1 MFMAKENLGIYIH
14 IPFCKKKCPYCSFYS
29 VPNEENL
36 VDRYITVLCE
46 EIKKWGQKTAFIVDT
61 IYFGGGTPSTLKT
74 EELLRILFCV
84 KESFKPKNSEV
95 TIEINPGDYK
105 NIDFEKL
112 CYYGVNR
119 VSLGAQ
125 SIKNSA
131 LRILGRRH
139 DFKDIVN
146 SIETIKDAKINN
158 ISLDLIL
165 GTPEQ
170 KISDI
175 YDFIYFCKE
184 NDIPHIS
191 SYMLK
196 IEENTPFYFNKNNL
210 KFLNEDEFA
219 DFYFYTCEI
228 MKKFG
233 FSHYEISNFS
243 KRGFES
249 RHNLKYWNL
258 DDYLGLGPS
267 AHSLVC
273 GKRFYY
279 ENDLNK
285 FMNAPNIISEGDF
298 EPEKELVMLSLRT
311 SEGIT
316 NPKFREKIEKDI
328 PKLYFEK
335 AKKFEEHGFLECDNN
350 SIRLTEKGFLVSN
363 AIISEIL

>member
-1 MFMAKENLGIYIH
+1 MVKDNLGIYIH

-29 VPNEENL
+29 VPNEENF
-36 VDRYITVLCE
+36 VDRYITVLCG
-46 EIKKWGQKTAFIVDT
+46 EIKKWGQKIYSEVDT

-74 EELLRILFCV
+74 EELLKILFCI
-84 KESFKPKNSEV
+84 KENFKLKDPEV
-95 TIEINPGDYK
+95 TIEINPGDYR

-125 SIKNSA
+125 SIKDSA
-131 LRILGRRH
+131 LKILGRRH
-139 DFKDIVN
+139 DFKDIIGSV
-146 SIETIKDAKINN
+146 ETFKKAKISS
-158 ISLDLIL
+158 ISLDLII

-170 KISDI
+170 KMSDISD
-175 YDFIYFCKE
+175 FTYFCKE

-196 IEENTPFYFNKNNL
+196 IEENTPFYFNNDNL
-210 KFLNEDEFA
+210 KFFSEDEFA

-228 MKKFG
+228 MKRFG

-243 KRGFES
+243 KKGFES

-258 DDYLGLGPS
+258 DDYLGFGPS

-285 FMNAPNIISEGDF
+285 FINSPNITSEGDF
-298 EPEKELVMLSLRT
+298 EPEKELVMLALRT
-311 SEGIT
+311 GDGLT
-316 NPKFREKIEKDI
+316 NQKFREKIGKDI
-328 PKLYFEK
+328 QKAYFEK
-335 AKKFEEHGFLECDNN
+335 AKKFETHGFLECDDN

>member
-1 MFMAKENLGIYIH
+1 MFMAKNNLGIYIH

-46 EIKKWGQKTAFIVDT
+46 EIKKWGQKICSEVDT

-74 EELLRILFCV
+74 EELLKILFCV
-84 KESFKPKNSEV
+84 KENFKSKDPEI
-95 TIEINPGDYK
+95 TIEINPGDYR

-119 VSLGAQ
+119 ISLGAQ
-125 SIKNSA
+125 SIKDSA
-131 LRILGRRH
+131 LKILGRRH
-139 DFKDIVN
+139 DFKDIIN
-146 SIETIKDAKINN
+146 SIETIKCAKINN

-165 GTPEQ
+165 GAPGQ
-170 KISDI
+170 KMSDI
-175 YDFIYFCKE
+175 YDFVYFCKE
-184 NDIPHIS
+184 NNIPHIS

-196 IEENTPFYFNKNNL
+196 IEGNTPFYFNRDNL
-210 KFLNEDEFA
+210 VFFSDDEFA
-219 DFYFYTCEI
+219 DFYFYTCET
-228 MKKFG
+228 MKRFG

-243 KRGFES
+243 KKGFES

-258 DDYLGLGPS
+258 DDYLGFGPS
-267 AHSLVC
+267 AHSLF
-273 GKRFYY
+273 GENRFYY

-285 FMNAPNIISEGDF
+285 FINSPEIISEDDF

-316 NPKFREKIEKDI
+316 NQKFREKIGKDI
-328 PKLYFEK
+328 PNDYFEK
-335 AKKFEEHGFLECDNN
+335 AKKFEEYGFLECKNN
-350 SIRLTEKGFLVSN
+350 SIKLTEKGFLVSN
-363 AIISEIL
+363 TIISEIL